1 MRTKR
6 NFYQKQNKQHKKF
19 SIVSYTPPT
28 KLKQKNHMTAR
39 VLSQELQICG
49 FLFDSARTMN
59 VPAFLPCCT
68 ADIPVTTKSQ
78 NIYLGTCLFTIPWN
92 INDMYSNTLHLPH
105 SLLSTSPILRYLRC
119 FHLVEITINSLIYK
133 FCLRS

>member
-6 NFYQKQNKQHKKF
+6 NFYKKQNKQHKNF

-28 KLKQKNHMTAR
+28 NLKQKKKHMTAS
-39 VLSQELQICG
+39 VLSKELQICG

-59 VPAFLPCCT
+59 VPAFLPCCA

-78 NIYLGTCLFTIPWN
+78 NIYLGTCKFTI
-92 INDMYSNTLHLPH
+92 L
-105 SLLSTSPILRYLRC
+105 
-119 FHLVEITINSLIYK
+119 
-133 FCLRS
+133 